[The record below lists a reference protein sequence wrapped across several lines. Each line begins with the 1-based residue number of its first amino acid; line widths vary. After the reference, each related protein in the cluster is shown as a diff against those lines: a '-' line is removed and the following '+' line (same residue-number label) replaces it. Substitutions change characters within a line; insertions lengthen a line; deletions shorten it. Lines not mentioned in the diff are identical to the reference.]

1 MAGQQQRAPLTV
13 GSARGREGARWYN
26 QRPTSEE
33 VAAWF
38 KDNVPMHAELKEH
51 PERYVGGLTLIP
63 GKEYPEEQVTQG
75 GQTFLKKVVNQV
87 FTPYCKVETRVQYFW
102 DLMAAKTGEWIGMIE
117 PVEPMHD
124 PGGRTLPPGFF
135 YANYKVEGKDV
146 TFVCCTMRVRVI
158 EREGAQWVD
167 VPERWV
173 GNRKVGG
180 GRVLQGVPVI
190 ESPPATKMIPVLTT
204 TGYGNNTTTIAD
216 PHMLMKAETG
226 ATGRALGLA
235 GMLVVPGTGI
245 ATAEDMLEAVSQ
257 GAPPAAD
264 GQADVS
270 LPEVAAAPEEA
281 ADGAE
286 TPQTLSSLE
295 LLQREVGDKAGRL
308 ERENPGRH
316 EEFQR
321 WAREDRGFKDLG
333 SLNESQLRGV
343 SRKLDRDLKAPVE
356 AEAEPPAEG

>member
-1 MAGQQQRAPLTV
+1 LPV

-33 VAAWF
+33 IAAWF
-38 KDNVPMHAELKEH
+38 KDNVPMHDGMDPA
-51 PERYVGGLTLIP
+51 RYVGGLTLIP
-63 GKEYPEEQVTQG
+63 GKEFPEEPFTPQG
-75 GQTFLKKVVNQV
+75 GGNTVLRKVINQV
-87 FTPYCKVETRVQYFW
+87 LTPYCKVETRVQYFW
-102 DLMAAKTGEWIGMIE
+102 DLMAKKQADWIGMIE

-124 PGGRTLPPGFF
+124 GGNRTLPPGFF
-135 YANYKVEGKDV
+135 YANYKVESKDV

-167 VPERWV
+167 VPERWA
-173 GNRKVGG
+173 GGRKVGG
-180 GRVLQGVPVI
+180 GRILQGIPVI

-204 TGYGNNTTTIAD
+204 SGYGNNTTVTAD

-245 ATAEDMLEAVSQ
+245 ATAEDMLEAASQ
-257 GAPPAAD
+257 GAPPATD
-264 GQADVS
+264 GAADVS
-270 LPEVAAAPEEA
+270 LPEVASAPQEA
-281 ADGAE
+281 ASGSQEPDTRSALEVLQAE
-286 TPQTLSSLE
+286 VEEKVQR
-295 LLQREVGDKAGRL
+295 LQEADPAK
-308 ERENPGRH
+308 H

-321 WAREDRGFKDLG
+321 WAREDRGFKDLA

-343 SRKLDRDLKAPVE
+343 SRKLDRDLK
-356 AEAEPPAEG
+356 

>member
-1 MAGQQQRAPLTV
+1 
-13 GSARGREGARWYN
+13 
-26 QRPTSEE
+26 
-33 VAAWF
+33 
-38 KDNVPMHAELKEH
+38 MHDDMDPA
-51 PERYVGGLTLIP
+51 RYVGGLTLIP
-63 GKEYPEEQVTQG
+63 GKEFVDEPQAGQG

-102 DLMAAKTGEWIGMIE
+102 DLMAKKADDWIGIIE
-117 PVEPMHD
+117 PVLPMHD
-124 PGGRTLPPGFF
+124 AGGRALPPGFF

-158 EREGAQWVD
+158 HREGAQWVD
-167 VPERWV
+167 APESW
-173 GNRKVGG
+173 GPGGRKVGG
-180 GRVLQGVPVI
+180 GRILQGIPVI

-204 TGYGNNTTTIAD
+204 TGYGNNATISAD

-245 ATAEDMLEAVSQ
+245 ATAEDMLEAASQ
-257 GAPPAAD
+257 GAPAAVDGAAD
-264 GQADVS
+264 AS
-270 LPEVAAAPEEA
+270 LPEVAVAAEEA
-281 ADGAE
+281 VEGAQAADTRTDLQKLQAE
-286 TPQTLSSLE
+286 VE
-295 LLQREVGDKAGRL
+295 EKVGKLAED
-308 ERENPGRH
+308 NPGRH

-321 WAREDRGFKDLG
+321 WAREDRGFKDLA

-356 AEAEPPAEG
+356 PKAPEPEAEAPAES